1 MPNQLVTVDA
11 QTLDF
16 PQAVKNKLAE
26 YFPTIAHANNIAM
39 ANASQYVNLNSSVT
53 ADADKLAKRDS
64 NGLFEIQDATGAK
77 HPVSLSQLDSRVPE
91 GGYKVASQL
100 SNGLMSSVDKI
111 KLDGATASYNSIN
124 NLVMRNAD
132 GNVHGNG
139 FFVKPEG
146 VQPNFAHSITRKDY
160 VDAQVATRALSSH
173 THNASDINAG
183 TLDPLRLP
191 VVTASVNGAML
202 ATDKS
207 KLDKATSLATPNT
220 LVSTDANGRFQSA
233 TPSATADVAT
243 KGYVDGKKWSG
254 ADITTGLVD
263 PARIANATSVLDGL
277 MSKEDKALLDGATDN
292 ASVNSI
298 MKRDSGGN
306 VRVRTVLTDVAQSSM
321 VNALTRK
328 DYVDTQIDTRAPST
342 HNHSGDQITSGTVP
356 VGVLPVVTSTTDGI
370 MTSAD
375 KVKLD
380 SATAVPEASNSIVRR
395 TTGGHIQG
403 MNFITE
409 APQPGAV
416 NSLTR
421 KDYVDGLI
429 ATRAPSSHNHSGTQI
444 TSGTI
449 NPARIANASAS
460 IDGLMS
466 MADKSKLD
474 GAGYD
479 AGASK
484 LVMTNNLNQVKAGSF
499 FVQAGESQSSY
510 AHSLTRKDYVD
521 GLIAQQVTLA
531 GELGTTDLNTV
542 TTPGDYFVSGGANAT
557 TTNNYPVNGTVGTL
571 SVRRFHATNIWVTQV
586 LTVWNKND
594 IWVRSANS
602 ATGWTAWTLQ
612 ASTSYVDAKTWSGA
626 DITTGT
632 INPARIANATSSLD
646 GLMSK
651 ADKAKLDGASRDIV
665 NGALVMRDS
674 AGRFKVP
681 DPSTGATDVVNK
693 GYVDAKTWS
702 GSDITTG
709 TINPARIANAT
720 SALDGLMSKADKAK
734 LDSAG
739 YNAGPNTIAMMNSSG
754 YVKATAFFGDENAT
768 QYNGGH
774 ALTRKDYVD
783 GYEVLWTGG
792 QFMNEIQTVDIPG
805 GISSRK
811 TGIVLVWSGYENG
824 APANHSFTY
833 DFVPKSHIE
842 LFTGYGVICTSTHG
856 NNSGTPQIIVK
867 YVYVSNTR
875 ITGNANNSE
884 GISKLRVLRAVIGI

>member
-11 QTLDF
+11 KTLDF

-26 YFPTIAHANNIAM
+26 YFPTIDHANNIAM
-39 ANASQYVNLNSSVT
+39 ANASRYVNLNSSVT

-77 HPVSLSQLDSRVPE
+77 HPVSLAQLDSRVPE
-91 GGYKVASQL
+91 GGYPVVSQL
-100 SNGLMSSVDKI
+100 RNGLMSSVDKI

-146 VQPNFAHSITRKDY
+146 TQPNYANSITRKDY
-160 VDAQVATRALSSH
+160 VDAQVATRAPSSH
-173 THNASDINAG
+173 AHNASDINAG

-191 VVTASVNGAML
+191 IVTATVNGAML

-207 KLDKATSLATPNT
+207 KLDKATPSATPNT
-220 LVSTDANGRFQSA
+220 LVSTDVNGRFQVVA
-233 TPSATADVAT
+233 PSATADVAN

-263 PARIANATSVLDGL
+263 PARIANATNALDGL
-277 MSKEDKALLDGATDN
+277 MSKTDKALLDTATDN
-292 ASVNSI
+292 ASINSI
-298 MKRDSGGN
+298 MKRDSNGN
-306 VRVRTVLTDVAQSSM
+306 VRVRTVLTDAVQSTM
-321 VNALTRK
+321 TNALTRK
-328 DYVDTQIDTRAPST
+328 DYVDEQVATRAPST
-342 HNHSGDQITSGTVP
+342 HNHSGDQITSGTIP

-380 SATAVPEASNSIVRR
+380 GATAVPEASNSIVRR

-421 KDYVDGLI
+421 KDYVDAQI
-429 ATRAPSSHNHSGTQI
+429 ATRALSSHNHSGTQI

-449 NPARIANASAS
+449 NPARIANATAS

-484 LVMTNNLNQVKAGSF
+484 LVMTNNLNQIKAGAF
-499 FVQAGESQSSY
+499 FVQAGETQSLY

-531 GELGTTDLNTV
+531 GELGTADLNTI
-542 TTPGDYFVSGGANAT
+542 TTPGDYYVSGGANAT
-557 TTNNYPVNGTVGTL
+557 TTNNYPANGTVGTL
-571 SVRRFHATNIWVTQV
+571 SVRRFHATSVWVIQT
-586 LTVWNKND
+586 LAVWNKNEV
-594 IWVRSANS
+594 WVRSANS
-602 ATGWTAWTLQ
+602 ATGWTAWKLQ
-612 ASTSYVDAKTWSGA
+612 A
-626 DITTGT
+626 TT
-632 INPARIANATSSLD
+632 D
-646 GLMSK
+646 
-651 ADKAKLDGASRDIV
+651 
-665 NGALVMRDS
+665 
-674 AGRFKVP
+674 
-681 DPSTGATDVVNK
+681 
-693 GYVDAKTWS
+693 YVDAKTWS

-720 SALDGLMSKADKAK
+720 ASLDGLMSKADKSK
-734 LDSAG
+734 LDKATPASTPNTLVLSDSAG
-739 YNAGPNTIAMMNSSG
+739 RFQVPAPSTNVNDVVNKAYVDGKNWSGADITSGTINPARIANATASLDGLMSKADKSKLDDATVFKTANTIPLR
-754 YVKATAFFGDENAT
+754 NAQGNIEVGT
-768 QYNGGH
+768 PTNDNQAVSKGFVN
-774 ALTRKDYVD
+774 
-783 GYEVLWTGG
+783 GYEVLWTGAYYMQG
-792 QFMNEIQTVDIPG
+792 AQSIDIPG
-805 GISSRK
+805 GIMAQK
-811 TGIVLVWSGYENG
+811 TGIILVWGGYDNG
-824 APANHSFTY
+824 SVANHSFTY
-833 DFVPKSHIE
+833 DFIPKAHIE
-842 LFTGYGVICTSTHG
+842 LFTGYGVICTSVHS
-856 NNSGTPQIIVK
+856 NNAGTPQIIVK

-875 ITGNANNSE
+875 ITGNDANKD
-884 GISKLRVLRAVIGI
+884 GIANLRVLRAIIGI